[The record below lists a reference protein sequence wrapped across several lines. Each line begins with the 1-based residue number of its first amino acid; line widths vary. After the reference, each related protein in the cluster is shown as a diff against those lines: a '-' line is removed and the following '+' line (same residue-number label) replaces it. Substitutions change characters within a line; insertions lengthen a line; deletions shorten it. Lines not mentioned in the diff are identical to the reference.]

1 MKQFLKR
8 FVIGCL
14 ALCCLTPVLQ
24 AQAPADYRKKSKYK
38 DWVNLAPKL
47 EEDFFTP
54 AEAARIGDNLLLYQQ
69 VTGGWPKNIY
79 MPAEL
84 TKKERDKVIAAKN
97 DVNESTIDNKA
108 TTTEIRYLSRLY
120 LATGK
125 EKYRDAAIE
134 GIRYLLKAQYPNG
147 GWPQFWPRSKGYYT
161 HITYNDNAMINVMKL
176 LRDAA
181 KKKAPYTYLPDSIC
195 KAAKASFDLGID
207 CILKTQVRQNGR
219 LTVWCAQH
227 DEHTLAPAKA
237 RAYELPSLSGQESD
251 NIVLLLMGI
260 SKPSPEIIAAVE
272 GAVAWFQEVK
282 IEGLKRETFTNA
294 DGKKDYRMVPCQ
306 EEDDCSPLWA
316 RFYTLEDNRPFFC
329 DRDGVKRYNLSE
341 IGYERRNGYSWYNDD
356 GEEVLE
362 KYAEWKKK
370 ICK

>member
-47 EEDFFTP
+47 EDDFFTT

-181 KKKAPYTYLPDSIC
+181 TGCPPVLAGGAISRSRGQVHQKAELEHLGL
-195 KAAKASFDLGID
+195 KAEA
-207 CILKTQVRQNGR
+207 VR
-219 LTVWCAQH
+219 TVRP
-227 DEHTLAPAKA
+227 TMKP
-237 RAYELPSLSGQESD
+237 
-251 NIVLLLMGI
+251 
-260 SKPSPEIIAAVE
+260 SKP
-272 GAVAWFQEVK
+272 
-282 IEGLKRETFTNA
+282 
-294 DGKKDYRMVPCQ
+294 
-306 EEDDCSPLWA
+306 
-316 RFYTLEDNRPFFC
+316 
-329 DRDGVKRYNLSE
+329 
-341 IGYERRNGYSWYNDD
+341 RRWS
-356 GEEVLE
+356 V
-362 KYAEWKKK
+362 
-370 ICK
+370 